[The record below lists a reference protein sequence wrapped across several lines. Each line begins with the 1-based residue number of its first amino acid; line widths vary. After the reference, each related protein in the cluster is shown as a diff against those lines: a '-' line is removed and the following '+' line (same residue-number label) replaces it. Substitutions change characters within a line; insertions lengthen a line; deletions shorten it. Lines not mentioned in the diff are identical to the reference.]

1 MTNKQFSGFCHSCMS
16 QKEKQELLIASF
28 AHSRAQGVWIALDCY
43 TPLSTMLFQKRQHI
57 PVPSLHW
64 SHSPQCL
71 AIFGCSQHGRNL
83 QQMTTGSHILL
94 GSSPQLLHWNYSKP
108 LLLLKRQAAPPAS
121 ATPRP
126 VAAEFTRSV
135 SWRKVRKAE
144 WKQQQYS
151 CSNAKKYM
159 QRITFRFE
167 AAKKHVQSKGPE
179 MWDQPL

>member
-1 MTNKQFSGFCHSCMS
+1 MGCWLKSPAYPLKGSQLPRIRQQIGVGRSRSHLPMTNKQFSGFCHSCMS

-28 AHSRAQGVWIALDCY
+28 AHSRAQGVWIALGCY

-94 GSSPQLLHWNYSKP
+94 GSSPQLLH
-108 LLLLKRQAAPPAS
+108 
-121 ATPRP
+121 
-126 VAAEFTRSV
+126 
-135 SWRKVRKAE
+135 
-144 WKQQQYS
+144 
-151 CSNAKKYM
+151 
-159 QRITFRFE
+159 
-167 AAKKHVQSKGPE
+167 
-179 MWDQPL
+179 